1 MIYSE
6 ECNFWHMQM
15 LVFIDVFICHLAVSE
30 VVQQLA
36 VQNSLHGQFLKTVK
50 IVQSRM
56 SRTWMH
62 VVFPHESTWHP
73 FSLVSCLIFYLV
85 IPSCPFPH
93 PSPSLSSPAHL
104 LSGAVLCV
112 SRQSGCIVYVDDSV
126 RIRSSIPGTG
136 VDGWMATVVSG

>member
-6 ECNFWHMQM
+6 QCNFWHMQM
-15 LVFIDVFICHLAVSE
+15 LVFIDVFICHLTVSE

-73 FSLVSCLIFYLV
+73 FSLISFLVFYLV
-85 IPSCPFPH
+85 ISLALSHTHPLPSALQH
-93 PSPSLSSPAHL
+93 IYSV
-104 LSGAVLCV
+104 VLCCV
-112 SRQSGCIVYVDDSV
+112 SADRVGVLYTLMTVFV
-126 RIRSSIPGTG
+126 LGARSQEQGWM
-136 VDGWMATVVSG
+136 DGWLQL